1 MVLGM
6 LPSAVS
12 RGEGSEFRA
21 PMSIAVIGGVIA
33 STFLT
38 LVVVPVVY
46 TWLDRFTLKN
56 KSAATHDPFRDS
68 AAAGDGEAPRNVAAA
83 RREDT

>member
-6 LPSAVS
+6 LPSAIS

-46 TWLDRFTLKN
+46 TWLDRFSLKN
-56 KSAATHDPFRDS
+56 KTATPRDPFRES
-68 AAAGDGEAPRNVAAA
+68 AAGDDVPKNVAAA
-83 RREDT
+83 RREDA

>member
-6 LPSAVS
+6 LPSALS

-21 PMSIAVIGGVIA
+21 PMSIAVIGGVVA

-38 LVVVPVVY
+38 LVLIPVIY
-46 TWLDRFTLKN
+46 EWAERK
-56 KSAATHDPFRDS
+56 K
-68 AAAGDGEAPRNVAAA
+68 G
-83 RREDT
+83 